1 MSLDAVT
8 VGNVT
13 SDVFLLSKAFSSTDG
28 GESVQLPY
36 NAKVDVP
43 DIVYDTGGFAGNCA
57 VTLARVG
64 LKVGCI
70 SKVGLDP
77 AGREIVRALDKN
89 GVKHDQMQKNAKNH
103 SAFTAIIKPY
113 SGDRTQLIHRGAN
126 FEYDEADFALDKITA
141 KWFMIGSLAGN
152 FRLYRRLI
160 ARARQIGAKVA
171 INPGPPELKKT
182 HRLLRLLTKADLAFL
197 NHTEASSLTHVI
209 DSADCLRAL
218 RSAGLKNIVISDGKS
233 GAWVLDGGFIFQSG
247 IYKKVRIVD
256 RTGAGDAYNAG
267 FLAARIKGM
276 TVNQAMSFAGANAT
290 SVMCYIGAKDGI
302 LNDLAVAPMKIKQT
316 YL

>member
-1 MSLDAVT
+1 MSFDIVT
-8 VGNVT
+8 IGNVT
-13 SDVFLLSKAFSSTDG
+13 SDVFLISKAFCSTDRG
-28 GESVQLPY
+28 QTVRLPY

-57 VTLARVG
+57 VTLARAG
-64 LKVGCI
+64 LKVGCV

-89 GVKHDQMQKNAKNH
+89 SVDHSLMQKNAKNH

-126 FEYDEADFALDKITA
+126 FEYSETDFAIAKINA
-141 KWFMIGSLAGN
+141 KWLMIGSLAGN
-152 FRLYRRLI
+152 FRLYRALL
-160 ARARQIGAKVA
+160 ARARQIGAKIA
-171 INPGPPELKKT
+171 FNPGPPELKKP
-182 HRLLRLLTKADLAFL
+182 HRLLRLLTKMDLTFL
-197 NHTEASSLTHVI
+197 NHTEVSALTHTI
-209 DSADCLRAL
+209 GPADCLRAL
-218 RSAGLKNIVISDGKS
+218 RSAGLKNVVMSDGKN

-256 RTGAGDAYNAG
+256 RTGAGDAYNSG
-267 FLAARIKGM
+267 FLAARLRGM
-276 TVNQAMSFAGANAT
+276 DVDRAMSYAGANAT

-302 LNDLAVAPMKIKQT
+302 LNDLTVAPMKIKQT